1 MLDLVNRTP
10 WEQLY
15 GYFARGNPPII
26 VQILILNAIFF
37 IWFASR
43 RMRKAKPL
51 RQETA
56 SNIQSILLA
65 INMVAVF
72 QDSIRHILHSVF

>member
-1 MLDLVNRTP
+1 MLDLVYRTP

-15 GYFARGNPPII
+15 GYFASGNPPLII
-26 VQILILNAIFF
+26 QILILNAIFF
-37 IWFASR
+37 VWFAVR
-43 RMRKAKPL
+43 RMRKSKPM
-51 RQETA
+51 RKETA

-72 QDSIRHILHSVF
+72 QDSIRHILQRVF